1 MNHSILYYD
10 GLCVFCNKSMHFII
24 SRDKKR
30 HFKIAQQELQ
40 PGTRNYDSI
49 VLVSKG
55 VKYTH
60 STAVIKSLILLGGIY
75 RCAFLLFIFPKFLR
89 DSVYKFIAKNRYKW
103 FGKYN
108 SCPSIPEDW
117 KDRMIIEK

>member
-30 HFKIAQQELQ
+30 HFKIAQQQLQ
-40 PGTRNYDSI
+40 PDATKYDSI

-55 VKYTH
+55 VEYTH
-60 STAVIKSLILLGGIY
+60 STAVIKSIFLLGGFY
-75 RCAFLLFIFPKFLR
+75 KSAVLLFIFPKFLR
-89 DSVYKFIAKNRYKW
+89 DAVYKFIAKNRYKW

-108 SCPSIPEDW
+108 SCPTLPEDW
-117 KDRMIIEK
+117 KDRIIVEK